1 MTIEHQEGKLKT
13 RRPRVSGHPSKK
25 RRSFQPKYPPTK
37 NQPFNDAFLRESKVV
52 QPKHLG
58 TKI

>member
-1 MTIEHQEGKLKT
+1 MKT
-13 RRPRVSGHPSKK
+13 RRPRVSGHPSK
-25 RRSFQPKYPPTK
+25 RRRGFQPKYPPIK